1 MTGAPFGAIH
11 RPWGAEN
18 GTITVLKNPIF
29 GGPYLPYFQDSYSEF
44 LRAGI
49 KLAKFFA
56 DFRILTISSRT
67 KKLAKMS
74 RFWDPQPKTAK
85 SRRNQK
91 ISILGE
97 NLALILHLIP
107 LKHISKPIF
116 MPKKIYANFLK
127 IVKNHHK
134 MGPRTTVRP
143 PNSEKSSRGEFLDL
157 APPLVRISRK
167 SVTPNATCV
176 VDLVHF
182 LVQPLLMVHPS

>member
-1 MTGAPFGAIH
+1 MKPFTGVPFGAIH

-29 GGPYLPYFQDSYSEF
+29 GGPYLPYFQDSSVEF
-44 LRAGI
+44 LRAGT
-49 KLAKFFA
+49 KFAKFFA

-67 KKLAKMS
+67 KMLAKMS

-116 MPKKIYANFLK
+116 YAPKKINKFLK
-127 IVKNHHK
+127 NRK
-134 MGPRTTVRP
+134 
-143 PNSEKSSRGEFLDL
+143 KSR
-157 APPLVRISRK
+157 
-167 SVTPNATCV
+167 
-176 VDLVHF
+176 
-182 LVQPLLMVHPS
+182 

>member
-1 MTGAPFGAIH
+1 MGQTCVVLKIFTVKLFTGAPFGAIH
-11 RPWGAEN
+11 RPRGAEN

-116 MPKKIYANFLK
+116 YAQKKLNKFF
-127 IVKNHHK
+127 KNRK
-134 MGPRTTVRP
+134 
-143 PNSEKSSRGEFLDL
+143 KSR
-157 APPLVRISRK
+157 
-167 SVTPNATCV
+167 
-176 VDLVHF
+176 
-182 LVQPLLMVHPS
+182 

>member
-1 MTGAPFGAIH
+1 MGAHFGAIH

-29 GGPYLPYFQDSYSEF
+29 GGPYLPYFQDSSVEF
-44 LRAGI
+44 LRAGT

-67 KKLAKMS
+67 KMLAKMS
-74 RFWDPQPKTAK
+74 RFWDPRPKTAK

-116 MPKKIYANFLK
+116 YAQKKLNKFLK
-127 IVKNHHK
+127 NCK
-134 MGPRTTVRP
+134 
-143 PNSEKSSRGEFLDL
+143 KSR
-157 APPLVRISRK
+157 
-167 SVTPNATCV
+167 
-176 VDLVHF
+176 
-182 LVQPLLMVHPS
+182 